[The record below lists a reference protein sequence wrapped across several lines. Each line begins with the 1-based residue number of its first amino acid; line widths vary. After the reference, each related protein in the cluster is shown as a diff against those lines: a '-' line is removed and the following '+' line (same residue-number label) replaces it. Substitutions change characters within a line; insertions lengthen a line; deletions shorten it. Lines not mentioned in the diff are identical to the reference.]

1 MAENDQTQ
9 EKTQEPTQRRL
20 EKAREDGDIL
30 SSKEMFV
37 FATSAAGLL
46 VLAVLGFFASNLL
59 TTWSMLFSFSHPEEL
74 LSTNFYNSWQG
85 FRLIIFGAAFFAVP
99 CFFGILLMQTIVG
112 GGLSI
117 SSKAVGFKWNKL
129 DPIKG
134 LGRIFSVKGLVEL
147 IKSIAK
153 VVFLTGLV
161 LGFLWFT
168 LPNLIYLSA
177 GVLNQS
183 LEILYRSLLT
193 FIFVIVLVLFA
204 IGIGDYLWSRH
215 TWMEKLRMSRQDLKE
230 ESKES
235 EGSPEVKARM
245 RRLQLEA
252 SQRAAEQA
260 QAINDVKDASVV
272 ITNPTHFAVAIKYEP
287 TENDAPVIIAMGKDA
302 MAVRVIEEAELNS
315 ISVVRSP
322 LLARALFYTGSIG
335 FAISEQLYSAV
346 ASILAYVYQL
356 ERGVNT
362 ALQEPEIPSDFIF
375 DEFGKPSKE

>member
-1 MAENDQTQ
+1 M
-9 EKTQEPTQRRL
+9 
-20 EKAREDGDIL
+20 
-30 SSKEMFV
+30 S
-37 FATSAAGLL
+37 
-46 VLAVLGFFASNLL
+46 
-59 TTWSMLFSFSHPEEL
+59 
-74 LSTNFYNSWQG
+74 
-85 FRLIIFGAAFFAVP
+85 
-99 CFFGILLMQTIVG
+99 
-112 GGLSI
+112 
-117 SSKAVGFKWNKL
+117 
-129 DPIKG
+129 
-134 LGRIFSVKGLVEL
+134 GRIFSVKGLVEL

-161 LGFLWFT
+161 LGFQWFT

-245 RRLQLEA
+245 RRLQMEA

-272 ITNPTHFAVAIKYEP
+272 ITNPTHFAIAI
-287 TENDAPVIIAMGKDA
+287 
-302 MAVRVIEEAELNS
+302 
-315 ISVVRSP
+315 
-322 LLARALFYTGSIG
+322 
-335 FAISEQLYSAV
+335 
-346 ASILAYVYQL
+346 
-356 ERGVNT
+356 
-362 ALQEPEIPSDFIF
+362 
-375 DEFGKPSKE
+375 